1 MFLLSKID
9 NLLNSVTMYRL
20 VLYVLIIQAVVGVV
34 FGFLRILHFTGFQL
48 LFTLLILVGVCYLSN
63 KLFAWAV
70 KAVVNVESWLITALI
85 LFLVLAPI
93 NNFQDLLV
101 TIVIGAVAMASKY
114 FMTYDKRHIFNP
126 AALAM
131 FLASLFGFGNSIWWI
146 GSAVMLPFVLITG
159 LLVIRKVRR
168 FRMVIIFTIMAV
180 ITICIFN
187 YMNGIPVL
195 QALAQVFTS
204 WPLVFFAS
212 IMLTEPFT
220 TPPNREFR
228 NYYAAFTAALFGSQF
243 SIGPLYASPEL
254 ALVAGN
260 IVSFALSPKGKLVL
274 KFKEKIQLA
283 PTIYEFVFAHAN
295 KFNFTPGQYLE
306 WTLPHDKSDSRGV
319 RRYFTISS
327 APGEEDLKLGIKII
341 PDKSSS
347 FKKTLLNLQPGTIL
361 AADQLSGD
369 FVLPKDISKKL
380 VFVAGGIGVTP
391 FRSMIK
397 NMVESKIKRDIV
409 LFYSAADAK
418 EFVYKD
424 IFKEALD
431 LGLKVVYVHGGK
443 EVPADWQGET
453 GFLNEVMIKKYVPDF
468 KERTYYLS
476 GPVAMV
482 NNYKG
487 LFRTLGVGT
496 NSIVTDYFPGF

>member
-1 MFLLSKID
+1 MPFLNKID
-9 NLLNSVTMYRL
+9 SLLNSVTMYRL
-20 VLYVLIIQAVVGVV
+20 VLYVLIFQAVVGIA
-34 FGFLRILHFTGFQL
+34 FGFLNVLHFSGFQF
-48 LFTLLILVGVCYLSN
+48 LFTLVILVSVCYLSN
-63 KLFAWAV
+63 KLFAWMV

-93 NNFQDLLV
+93 NDFQDLLV
-101 TIVIGAVAMASKY
+101 TIAIGVVAMASKY

-131 FLASLFGFGNSIWWI
+131 FLAGLFGFGNSIWWI

-168 FRMVIIFTIMAV
+168 FRMVIIFMIMAV
-180 ITICIFN
+180 ITICVFN
-187 YMNGIPVL
+187 YMNGIPL
-195 QALAQVFTS
+195 IEALTQVFTS
-204 WPLVFFAS
+204 WPLIFFAT

-228 NYYAAFTAALFGSQF
+228 NYYAVFTAALFGAQF

-260 IVSFALSPKGKLVL
+260 FVSFMLSPKGKLIL
-274 KFKEKIQLA
+274 KFKQKNQLA
-283 PTIYEFVFAHAN
+283 PTIFEFVFSHDN
-295 KFNFTPGQYLE
+295 KFLYRPGQYLE

-319 RRYFTISS
+319 RRYFTIAS
-327 APGEEDLKLGIKII
+327 APEEEDIKLGVKII
-341 PDKSSS
+341 PDKSST
-347 FKKTLLNLQPGTIL
+347 FKKTLLNLRPGSLL

-369 FVLPKDISKKL
+369 FILPQNASQKL

-397 NMVESKIKRDIV
+397 NMIDSQIKRDIV
-409 LFYSAADAK
+409 LFYSAADSK

-424 IFKEALD
+424 IFKQAEP
-431 LGLKVVYVHGGK
+431 LGLKAIFVHGGK
-443 EVPADWQGET
+443 EVPKDWQGES
-453 GFLNEVMIKKYVPDF
+453 GFLTEDIIKKYAPDF
-468 KERTYYLS
+468 KERICYLS

-482 NNYKG
+482 NNYKN
-487 LFRTLGVGT
+487 LLKTLGVGN